1 MKTLPEPIVISPLEL
16 LKLTA
21 VDTIDLTD
29 NQPTKN
35 ETMKKLPIDKI
46 KEACAKVI
54 GVSVAEINNRN
65 RFKLPALARQFA
77 MYYALRGRTLEGVGE
92 LFNRH
97 HGNVCYARDKIAF
110 LRDTDWEIQQY
121 SEQIEQALAS

>member
-21 VDTIDLTD
+21 VDTIDLTE
-29 NQPTKN
+29 TYKN

-46 KEACAKVI
+46 KQACAKVI
-54 GVSVAEINNRN
+54 GVSVAEIESRN

-77 MYYALRGRTLEGVGE
+77 MYYALHGRTLVGVGK

-97 HGNVCYARDKIAF
+97 HGNIVHARDKIAF

-121 SEQIEQALAS
+121 SEQIEEALAS

>member
-16 LKLTA
+16 LKLTS

-35 ETMKKLPIDKI
+35 ENMNKLPIDKI
-46 KEACAKVI
+46 KQACAKVI
-54 GVSVAEINNRN
+54 GVTVAEIESRN

-77 MYYALRGRTLEGVGE
+77 MYYALRGRTLVGVGK

-97 HGNVCYARDKIAF
+97 HGNIVHARDKIAF

-121 SEQIEQALAS
+121 SEQIEEALAS

>member
-16 LKLTA
+16 LKLTS

-46 KEACAKVI
+46 KQACAKVI
-54 GVSVAEINNRN
+54 GVSVAEIESRN

-77 MYYALRGRTLEGVGE
+77 MYYALRGRTLEGVGRA
-92 LFNRH
+92 FDRNHR
-97 HGNVCYARDKIAF
+97 NVFHARDKIAF
-110 LRDTDWEIQQY
+110 LRDTDWEIKHY

>member
-1 MKTLPEPIVISPLEL
+1 MKSILPEPIVISPLEL

-21 VDTIDLTD
+21 VDTIDLTE
-29 NQPTKN
+29 THKN
-35 ETMKKLPIDKI
+35 ETMKKLPISMI

-54 GVSVAEINNRN
+54 GVTVAEIESRN

-77 MYYALRGRTLEGVGE
+77 MYYALRGRTLEAVGKA
-92 LFNRH
+92 FDRNHR
-97 HGNVCYARDKIAF
+97 NVFHARDKIAF

-121 SEQIEQALAS
+121 SEQIEEALAS

>member
-1 MKTLPEPIVISPLEL
+1 M
-16 LKLTA
+16 
-21 VDTIDLTD
+21 
-29 NQPTKN
+29 N
-35 ETMKKLPIDKI
+35 KLPISMI

-54 GVSVAEINNRN
+54 GVSVAEIESRN

-77 MYYALRGRTLEGVGE
+77 MYYALRGRTLEAVGK
-92 LFNRH
+92 LFNRQ
-97 HGNVCYARDKIAF
+97 HGNVFYARDKIAF